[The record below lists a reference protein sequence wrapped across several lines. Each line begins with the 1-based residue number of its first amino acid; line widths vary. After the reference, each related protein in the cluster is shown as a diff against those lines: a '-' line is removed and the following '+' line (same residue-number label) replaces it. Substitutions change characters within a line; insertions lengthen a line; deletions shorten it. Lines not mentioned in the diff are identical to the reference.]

1 MNNTKI
7 PFYAKATIIIIGLFA
22 FVNVLYI
29 TQDIIVPIICSTII
43 AIVLSPMVDFLVRKK
58 LNHILSIS
66 IVITLVSLSFV
77 ICVLLL
83 SSQVSVFTDS
93 FPLLIDKFYDTLNN
107 TIAWASSNFNISNK
121 NINAFI
127 KDTKTEILNSSRSLI
142 GSTLT
147 SMGSMLFT
155 LLLVPVYVFM
165 ILYYKPLI
173 LEFIRNVFGESNHH
187 EVNEILTATKKIVQR
202 YLIAL
207 LLEALV
213 IAILN
218 TIGLLIIG
226 IDYAIILGIIGAIL
240 NAIPYIGGIIG
251 TALPIMIAIATK
263 DSFSSALYIL
273 IAYLIIQFIDNNY
286 VLPKLVASRVKINA
300 LISVVAVIIGGQ
312 LWGITG
318 MFLSI
323 PITAIIK
330 VICDNIQVLKTW
342 GLLLGDA
349 LPEVNNKEIKYEKT
363 TDELK

>member
-1 MNNTKI
+1 MNNNKI
-7 PFYAKATIIIIGLFA
+7 PFYAKAVIIIIGSFA
-22 FVNVLYI
+22 FINILYI
-29 TQDIIVPIICSTII
+29 TQGIVVPILCSIII
-43 AIVLSPMVDFLVRKK
+43 AIVLSPLVDFLARRK
-58 LNHILSIS
+58 LNYILSIS
-66 IVITLVSLSFV
+66 IVITFISLSV
-77 ICVLLL
+77 ITGILLL
-83 SSQVSVFTDS
+83 SSQISVFTES
-93 FPLLIDKFYDTLNN
+93 FPLLVDKFYSALNN
-107 TIAWASSNFNISNK
+107 TTVWITSNFNISSK
-121 NINAFI
+121 NINTFI
-127 KDTKTEILNSSRSLI
+127 TDTKIEMLSSSRSLI

-173 LEFIRNVFGESNHH
+173 LEFIRTVFDERKHQ
-187 EVNEILTATKKIVQR
+187 EVNQILTATKKIIQR

-207 LLEALV
+207 LLEAAV

-218 TIGLLIIG
+218 TVGLLIIG
-226 IDYAIILGIIGAIL
+226 IDYAIILGIIGAVL
-240 NAIPYIGGIIG
+240 NTIPYIGGIVG

-263 DSFSSALYIL
+263 DSFSSALYVI

-286 VLPKLVASRVKINA
+286 ILPKLVASRVKINA

-330 VICDNIQVLKTW
+330 VICDNIQMLKPW
-342 GLLLGDA
+342 GLLLGDT
-349 LPEVNNKEIKYEKT
+349 LPTVDKAVKYKKAV
-363 TDELK
+363 DKLR